1 MLRSWTYKLIEKR
14 FYCAECG
21 AICPHSIFSREP
33 FSLHA
38 GVPFGV
44 PLVCQCKNCKSFFV
58 AFSQEVYFGIYPFNA
73 EYAKLLSQNRLAP
86 NDWVYID
93 GKARPGRVSALYVT
107 QTEEVVELDFGGTS
121 REKFTR
127 PVMTS
132 FNERAPLGFKLLP
145 AQAGVA
151 LYGDPVYHVLR
162 KMMGFVVGF
171 VSDRGYEKL
180 VVQLENGK
188 VLFIT
193 LSYEFQLVPD
203 DILLSRLKENV
214 SARFPALEQTLR
226 LNVVHS
232 VAYVY
237 GSVSTFPEKDEVL
250 QFVKR
255 IPDFRGVIDLIS
267 VQISGKAV
275 SDADILLA
283 AKQIVEREDSPL
295 FMNEVTVENGNV
307 TLNAYFTSGS
317 DVQKIKTELSHIDG
331 LRNIKFTLEE
341 APSPSPQMR
350 HMAET
355 LRAKIAKMPAQNA
368 RLRVI
373 PTEEGLLVE
382 GYVRNFLQK
391 SLVNLL
397 ISRSVKGV
405 HVQTNIR
412 ADNSQGEI

>member
-1 MLRSWTYKLIEKR
+1 
-14 FYCAECG
+14 
-21 AICPHSIFSREP
+21 
-33 FSLHA
+33 
-38 GVPFGV
+38 V
-44 PLVCQCKNCKSFFV
+44 PLACQCKNCNSFFV
-58 AFSQEVYFGIYPFNA
+58 AFSQEVYFGTYPFNA

-86 NDWVYID
+86 NDWVYVD
-93 GKARPGRVSALYVT
+93 GKTRPGRVSALYAT
-107 QTEEVVELDFGGTS
+107 PTEEIIELDFGGTS

-132 FNERAPLGFKLLP
+132 FNERAPIGFKLLP

-171 VSDRGYEKL
+171 VSDKGYEKL
-180 VVQLENGK
+180 VVQLESGK

-193 LSYEFQLVPD
+193 LPDEFQLVPD
-203 DILLSRLKENV
+203 DTLLSRLKESV
-214 SARFPALEQTLR
+214 FARFPTHEQSLR

-250 QFVKR
+250 RFVKR
-255 IPDFRGVIDLIS
+255 IPDFRGVVDLIS
-267 VQISGKAV
+267 VQIPGKAV
-275 SDADILLA
+275 LDEDILSA
-283 AKQIVEREDSPL
+283 AKRIVEREDSPL
-295 FMNEVTVENGNV
+295 FMNEVTVENGSV

-317 DVQKIKTELSHIDG
+317 DVQKIKTELCHVHG
-331 LRNIKFTLEE
+331 LRNIKMTLEE

-350 HMAET
+350 HMAEI

-373 PTEEGLLVE
+373 PTEEGLWVE

-391 SLVNLL
+391 SWVNLL
-397 ISRSVKGV
+397 ISRSVKDIY
-405 HVQTNIR
+405 VQTNIR
-412 ADNSQGEI
+412 VDNSQGEI